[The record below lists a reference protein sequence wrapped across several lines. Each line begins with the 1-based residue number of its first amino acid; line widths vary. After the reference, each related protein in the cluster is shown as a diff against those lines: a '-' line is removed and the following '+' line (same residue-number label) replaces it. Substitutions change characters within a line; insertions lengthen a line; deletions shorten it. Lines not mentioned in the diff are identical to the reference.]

1 MTPLRIGTRGSRLA
15 LIQVE
20 QVVARLRS
28 RDASIEIEVVE
39 IATRGDRDQ
48 VTPLASGSG
57 AGWFT
62 SVLQEAVAAGEVDA
76 AIHSY
81 KDLPTRRPEGL
92 VIAAVPLREDARDAL
107 ISRTG
112 VTLKQLPA
120 GAVVGTGSPRRAE
133 QVREMRPDVEVRS
146 IRGNVDTRIRKVDEG
161 DYDAAVLALAGL
173 RRLGAERRANEIFG
187 IWAMV
192 PAPAQGALAVECR
205 ADDERARRLFGAIH
219 DPTIGQA
226 VSAERAFLAA
236 LEAGCS
242 FPAGAYAEHFGS
254 TIKLHGMVA
263 PGRRVVRAKT
273 TGPVEAAAGL
283 GRALAAELLGK
294 A

>member
-1 MTPLRIGTRGSRLA
+1 MTALRIGTRGSRLA

-20 QVVARLRS
+20 QVVSRLQAV
-28 RDASIEIEVVE
+28 DPGIEIQVIE

-48 VTPLASGSG
+48 LTPLASGSG

-62 SVLQEAVAAGEVDA
+62 SVLQDAVLSGEVDA

-81 KDLPTRRPEGL
+81 KDLPTQRPKGL
-92 VIAAVPLREDARDAL
+92 VISAVPLREDARDAL
-107 ISRTG
+107 VARTRT
-112 VTLKQLPA
+112 TLKQLPA
-120 GAVVGTGSPRRAE
+120 GAIVGTGSPRRAE
-133 QVREMRPDVEVRS
+133 QLREMRPDLDVRS

-161 DYDAAVLALAGL
+161 EYDAAVLALAGL
-173 RRLGAERRANEIFG
+173 RRLGSEGRATEVFG
-187 IWAMV
+187 IWDMV

-205 ADDERARRLFGAIH
+205 GADADTRRRFGRIH
-219 DPTIGQA
+219 DVAIGQA

-242 FPAGAYAEHFGS
+242 FPAGAYAEHFGT

-263 PGRRVVRAKT
+263 PDGRVVRAKT

-283 GRALAAELLGK
+283 GRELAAELLGK
-294 A
+294 V